1 MTYVSYNIFFK
12 SVSFSQLNHTYKNIK
27 LQFLKSNLFQ
37 MNFPAA
43 LKYTKDHEWV
53 KLDGDVCVI
62 GISDYAQGEL
72 GDIIYLDIT
81 SDTGSDVKMGD
92 VIGSIEAV
100 KTVSEVYSPVSGNI
114 IEVNTG
120 INDNPSIVNTDPYND
135 GWIIKIR
142 PSNMDEINNLMDS
155 EAYKA
160 LIGV

>member
-1 MTYVSYNIFFK
+1 
-12 SVSFSQLNHTYKNIK
+12 
-27 LQFLKSNLFQ
+27 